1 MTTQTISS
9 TKDFADLLGT
19 IRQNGE
25 RRLARDRRVTSEGAT
40 RRAEQVMDVFRYLER
55 IERQMERF
63 ADGIRAELRPD
74 VAVAHRVFDGRYE
87 LEAVIDEIELA
98 PDGLPSRVRSRV
110 RLRIAPESASGR
122 VHVALVVTVRDH
134 ELVHDELFED
144 MGMAGQQAVSERLEG
159 AFLELARGY
168 CRAA

>member
-1 MTTQTISS
+1 MTTQTISNS
-9 TKDFADLLGT
+9 QDFANRLGA
-19 IRQNGE
+19 IRSRGAALAAQG
-25 RRLARDRRVTSEGAT
+25 RLTASEGAT
-40 RRAEQVMDVFRYLER
+40 RRAEQVMDVFRFLER

-87 LEAVIDEIELA
+87 LEAVIDEIDLA

-110 RLRIAPESASGR
+110 RLRIAPDSESGR
-122 VHVALVVTVRDH
+122 AHVALVVSVRDH
-134 ELVHDELFED
+134 ELVRDDLFED
-144 MGMAGQQAVSERLEG
+144 MGMTGQQAVRDRLED